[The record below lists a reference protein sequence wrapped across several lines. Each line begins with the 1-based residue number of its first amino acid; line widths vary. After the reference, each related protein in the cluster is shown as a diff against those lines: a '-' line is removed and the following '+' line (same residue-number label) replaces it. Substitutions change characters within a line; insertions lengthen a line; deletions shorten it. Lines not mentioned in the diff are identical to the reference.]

1 MPKIFEQ
8 NKVYLVINSCMSRF
22 KCTCVFMYKHMY
34 IYVYVCLRIYTYP
47 VFNAVFE
54 MKHRGTQPY
63 GYRNNW
69 YKINSKIKV
78 KREKRVC

>member
-1 MPKIFEQ
+1 MH
-8 NKVYLVINSCMSRF
+8 VR
-22 KCTCVFMYKHMY
+22 
-34 IYVYVCLRIYTYP
+34 IYVQTYVYICICVSAYIYTYP